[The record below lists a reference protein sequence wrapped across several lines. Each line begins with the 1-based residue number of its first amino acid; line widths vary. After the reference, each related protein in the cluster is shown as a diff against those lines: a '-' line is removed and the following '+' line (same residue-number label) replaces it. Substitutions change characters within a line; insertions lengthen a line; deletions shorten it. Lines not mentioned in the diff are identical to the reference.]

1 MLQIV
6 EKTDTETVSDED
18 TDDELLCAACGRLLT
33 RGRWRFSMNGDHEHT
48 VFNPAG
54 RIFTVLCFKEAPGV
68 AAIGEATDHFTW
80 FRGYPWRVA
89 VCRGC
94 DAHVGWRYEADKVFF
109 GLIKSKLTDRKR

>member
-1 MLQIV
+1 MLEIL
-6 EKTDTETVSDED
+6 EKTDIETGTDED

-33 RGRWRFSMNGDHEHT
+33 RGRWRLTMNGDHEHT

-68 AAIGEATDHFTW
+68 AAVGEPSDDFTW
-80 FRGYPWRVA
+80 FKGYPWRIG

-94 DAHVGWRYEADKVFF
+94 DSHVGWQYEADTVFF
-109 GLIKSKLTDRKR
+109 GLIKSKLTDRKK